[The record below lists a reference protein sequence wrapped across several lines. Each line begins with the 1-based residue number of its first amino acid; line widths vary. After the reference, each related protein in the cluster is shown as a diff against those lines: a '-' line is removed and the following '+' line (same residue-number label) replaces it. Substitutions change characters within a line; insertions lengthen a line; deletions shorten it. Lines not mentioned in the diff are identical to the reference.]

1 MATLNR
7 YLTIEKD
14 FDIVLTPSIDK
25 EGGWNFLKMAAMGG
39 LEIFTKNRGRGG
51 ARNGGG
57 GGKFLKSLYM
67 VGRKVLTPLFHE
79 DPSPPIL
86 PTPLFQILSY
96 PLSPHFSVTSNPQ
109 PHCSFCC
116 PASLAEWGITL
127 HMSSLGTLVPKG
139 SWYVFYVTRCQVYWD
154 MWFFTGTLIWYNTHK
169 QKHTQYT

>member
-86 PTPLFQILSY
+86 PTPPFPNFVLPPLPPFLCHIQPPTPLFFLLSCFFGWMGHHATHVKPWY
-96 PLSPHFSVTSNPQ
+96 LSTKRV
-109 PHCSFCC
+109 
-116 PASLAEWGITL
+116 
-127 HMSSLGTLVPKG
+127 
-139 SWYVFYVTRCQVYWD
+139 
-154 MWFFTGTLIWYNTHK
+154 LICVLCN
-169 QKHTQYT
+169 